1 MENNNEKL
9 AGKIKEYR
17 KIKKMSQEDLANA
30 SGINISTIKKYE
42 CGYRNPKPE
51 QIQKIADA
59 LGISISV
66 LMPHE
71 IISVNDVMSLLI
83 QLEQQAGLKMS
94 ADQDENG
101 KYIPETVSLKFTNKQ
116 VNIAIT
122 DYLKMVDSE
131 KINNIV
137 IDETPFDLN
146 RKDRLMMYFNNQ
158 IKK

>member
-1 MENNNEKL
+1 
-9 AGKIKEYR
+9 
-17 KIKKMSQEDLANA
+17 MSQEDLANA

-101 KYIPETVSLKFTNKQ
+101 KYIPETVSLKFTNKET
-116 VNIAIT
+116 NAAIA
-122 DYLKMVDSE
+122 DYLELVRYE
-131 KINNIV
+131 KINGI
-137 IDETPFDLN
+137 TFDKTKSSSDA
-146 RKDRLMMYFNNQ
+146 KDRLMMYFNNLG
-158 IKK
+158 

>member
-101 KYIPETVSLKFTNKQ
+101 KYIPETVSLKFSNKKA
-116 VNIAIT
+116 NAAIA
-122 DYLKMVDSE
+122 DYLELVRYE
-131 KINNIV
+131 KINGI
-137 IDETPFDLN
+137 TFDKTKSSSDA
-146 RKDRLMMYFNNQ
+146 KDRLMMYFNNLG
-158 IKK
+158 

>member
-1 MENNNEKL
+1 MENNNETL
-9 AGKIKEYR
+9 ASKIKEYR

-101 KYIPETVSLKFTNKQ
+101 KYIPESVSLKFTN
-116 VNIAIT
+116 NEANAAIA
-122 DYLKMVDSE
+122 DYLELIKYKKTNRITIKKTQTSS
-131 KINNIV
+131 
-137 IDETPFDLN
+137 DL
-146 RKDRLMMYFNNQ
+146 KDRLMMYFNNL
-158 IKK
+158 K

>member
-101 KYIPETVSLKFTNKQ
+101 KYIPETVSLKFTNKEA
-116 VNIAIT
+116 NAAIV
-122 DYLKMVDSE
+122 DYLELVRYE
-131 KINNIV
+131 KINGI
-137 IDETPFDLN
+137 TFDKTKSSSDA
-146 RKDRLMMYFNNQ
+146 KDRLMMYFNNLG
-158 IKK
+158 

>member
-101 KYIPETVSLKFTNKQ
+101 KYIPETVSLKFTNKET
-116 VNIAIT
+116 NAAIA
-122 DYLKMVDSE
+122 DYLELVRYE
-131 KINNIV
+131 KINGI
-137 IDETPFDLN
+137 TFDKTKSSSDA
-146 RKDRLMMYFNNQ
+146 KDRLMMYFNNLG
-158 IKK
+158 